1 MEELVSIMS
10 EIRDQ
15 LIELNSKIDNLTSYG
30 INDIS
35 NIINAVEGI
44 KDNLGS
50 DLSDVCNRL
59 DQIDSSLG
67 FIDLSIQSNG

>member
-1 MEELVSIMS
+1 MDELVTIMS

-15 LIELNSKIDNLTSYG
+15 LVELNNKIDNLTSYG

-35 NIINAVEGI
+35 NIVNAVEGI
-44 KDNLGS
+44 KDNSGY

-59 DQIDSSLG
+59 DQIDSSLS
-67 FIDLSIQSNG
+67 FIDLSIQSND

>member
-1 MEELVSIMS
+1 MEELIMIMS

-15 LIELNSKIDNLTSYG
+15 LVELNNKIDNLTSYG
-30 INDIS
+30 MNDIS
-35 NIINAVEGI
+35 DIVNAVEGI
-44 KDNLGS
+44 KDNSGS

-67 FIDLSIQSNG
+67 FIDLSIQSNS